1 MTTAAHDVPVDVSV
15 DEHPAGFRDLVSAE
29 WIKLWS
35 LRSTVWAFAAAALAI
50 ILFNVNAA
58 YADYRN
64 WPDYDA
70 DTRAGFIPSWA
81 LRDAFTN
88 FAGNGVI
95 LAISAIGALTVT
107 SEYGTGLIRTTF
119 AAVPARRSVM
129 AAKVVVV
136 AVVTTGFGVL
146 SAGASFFLTQAVL
159 SGRHTGMSITDP
171 GEMRAMAGAALLAP
185 VSALVGMGLG
195 AIIRHSATTIVT
207 SVAVLLM
214 LPISLSGDHYWTA
227 VIGHTMPH
235 YAWTHLME
243 GDGAAWAH
251 YAFPTTVAGAW
262 TVYAAWSLIGILLA
276 VVVPSRRDV

>member
-1 MTTAAHDVPVDVSV
+1 MTTATHDVPVNVSI
-15 DEHPAGFRDLVSAE
+15 DEPPARFRDLLSAE

-35 LRSTVWAFAAAALAI
+35 LRSTGWAFAAAALAI

-58 YADYRN
+58 YADYSN
-64 WPDYDA
+64 WPHYDA

-107 SEYGTGLIRTTF
+107 SEYSTGMIRTTF
-119 AAVPARRSVM
+119 AAVPVRRSVM

-136 AVVTTGFGVL
+136 TVVTTGFGVL
-146 SAGASFFLTQAVL
+146 AAGASFFLTQAVL

-171 GEMRAMAGAALLAP
+171 GAMRAMAGAALLAP

-227 VIGHTMPH
+227 VISHAMPH

-243 GDGAAWAH
+243 GDDVPWAH

-262 TVYAAWSLIGILLA
+262 TVYAAWASTAILL
-276 VVVPSRRDV
+276 VVMIPSRRDV